1 MLDVQE
7 VMYMTL
13 TTEAN
18 KVAMVAD
25 SSEVVVP
32 IMKTYVV
39 VAAVFAATDKWFEHR
54 VGRNNGGIY

>member
-1 MLDVQE
+1 
-7 VMYMTL
+7 MTL